1 MSIVIT
7 IVKFPENVANTKPTI
22 TFAENGGTIGRGPDN
37 SWVLE
42 DPERYIS
49 TCHSKISYENGQYYL
64 VDNSTNGTFLNGANE
79 PIGKDNK
86 ALLDDGAVF
95 SLGDYEFQV
104 SVWNTNQQPP
114 ASPFAASESGGPFAD
129 PPPLPVADESENF
142 AGDPFT
148 PPTDSFA
155 SEFNNQSDPFASPMP
170 GHFSSTDPVISGG
183 MDETDPLAALD
194 KANNSF
200 STPSPAPLPFESE
213 LFAESSVNPL
223 PVESDVFSL
232 NSQSDQAGALDQSVT
247 WPDSVHDAG
256 MIPEDWDDLGSDLVS
271 NPSITDSSNIIPES
285 PQPDTLIPPVER
297 QPTVEAAQ
305 SAKKKKSDLSL
316 EDRKRLL
323 EKANRKIQAEI
334 KLLKQQSRVS
344 KQKAEAATPA
354 AAPKATARAREV
366 TASDQTLIE
375 AMGLDKSA
383 LTNEQIIEISQVV
396 GEVVRETISGMM
408 QVLSSRSSIKNEFR
422 MNVTTIQPVENNPL
436 KFSANIDDAME
447 NMFLKSGNAFIK
459 PVEAV
464 REGFDGIAEHQ
475 VAILAGIRSAFKGV
489 IERFDPQTLE
499 KRFEKFHKGGIIP
512 GSTKAKNWESYTAY
526 YNDLVDDLDN
536 SFQHLFGY
544 EFVQAY
550 EDQLQKLAIARK
562 TKL

>member
-7 IVKFPENVANTKPTI
+7 IVKFPENVSNTKPTM
-22 TFAENGGTIGRGPDN
+22 TFAENGGTLGRGPDN

-42 DPERYIS
+42 DPERFIS
-49 TCHSKISYENGQYYL
+49 TCHSKISFENGQYYL
-64 VDNSTNGTFLNGANE
+64 IDNSTNGTFVNGANE

-86 ALLDDGAVF
+86 ALLDDGATF
-95 SLGDYEFQV
+95 NLGDYEFQV
-104 SVWNTNQQPP
+104 SIWNANEQAP
-114 ASPFAASESGGPFAD
+114 SMPFDSNENSGPFAD
-129 PPPLPVADESENF
+129 MSSPPAGPAEPENF
-142 AGDPFT
+142 VDDPFT
-148 PPTDSFA
+148 APADSFA
-155 SEFNNQSDPFASPMP
+155 SEFSNQGDPFASPIP
-170 GHFSSTDPVISGG
+170 GHISTSEPIFNSN

-200 STPSPAPLPFESE
+200 SSSSSDPLPFESDI
-213 LFAESSVNPL
+213 FSPSTSNPQ
-223 PVESDVFSL
+223 PVEPDVFSL
-232 NSQSDQAGALDQSVT
+232 NSQSDQSGTLEQSVT

-256 MIPEDWDDLGSDLVS
+256 LIPEDWDDLGSDLVS
-271 NPSITDSSNIIPES
+271 SPNIADSIPE
-285 PQPDTLIPPVER
+285 PAPPKEPVK
-297 QPTVEAAQ
+297 PV
-305 SAKKKKSDLSL
+305 KKKKSDLSL
-316 EDRKRLL
+316 EERKHLL

-344 KQKAEAATPA
+344 KQKAVTNTPTPT
-354 AAPKATARAREV
+354 PKAAVKTRNV

-375 AMGLDKSA
+375 AMGLDKGELS
-383 LTNEQIIEISQVV
+383 NEQITEISQVV
-396 GEVVRETISGMM
+396 GELVRETISGMM

-489 IERFDPQTLE
+489 IERFDPNTLE

-526 YNDLVDDLDN
+526 YNELVDDLDN